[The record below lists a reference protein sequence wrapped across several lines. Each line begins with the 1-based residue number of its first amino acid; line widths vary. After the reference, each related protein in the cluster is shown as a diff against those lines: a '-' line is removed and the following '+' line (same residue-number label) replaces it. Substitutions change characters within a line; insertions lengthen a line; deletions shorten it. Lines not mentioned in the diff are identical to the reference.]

1 MRSLTLAVLIV
12 VMLLVAAAAQ
22 ASEKIIVA
30 PSGHLAAD
38 LKSYT
43 KYEDVLDR
51 IALLAD
57 KSATQQK
64 SLKEQLVGTWT
75 LVSADSVRND
85 GNKVEVFGPNPKGT
99 LIYTSDGH
107 FALVQMR
114 SDLPKLASNSRDRGT
129 PEENKA
135 VVQGSITYF
144 GTYAVNEAEKVI
156 TLQLEGSTFANL
168 VGGGEQ
174 KRLITSITAD
184 ELKFVNPKTPSGST
198 LEVSWKRAR

>member
-1 MRSLTLAVLIV
+1 MKRLGSFAVTTVSLLILGAVLFTGHA
-12 VMLLVAAAAQ
+12 VA
-22 ASEKIIVA
+22 
-30 PSGHLAAD
+30 
-38 LKSYT
+38 
-43 KYEDVLDR
+43 
-51 IALLAD
+51 
-57 KSATQQK
+57 QQK
-64 SLKEQLVGTWT
+64 SVKEQLVGTWT
-75 LVSADSVRND
+75 LVSADSVRKD
-85 GNKVEVFGPNPKGT
+85 GSKVEVFGPNPKGT

-144 GTYAVNEAEKVI
+144 GKYAVNEAEKVI

-174 KRLITSITAD
+174 KRLVISVTAD

-198 LEVSWKRAR
+198 LEVGWKRAR